1 MFPVEMT
8 TALYAVLLSVV
19 IDRQSG
25 FCEFKK
31 KISIQ
36 EFYWILKMPAEFYFE
51 ICYFNFDCNITIIL
65 LHNPRNTQQWQAH
78 DITATVS
85 KMLMQKNLFHVHL
98 NSVVLNFIEF

>member
-1 MFPVEMT
+1 
-8 TALYAVLLSVV
+8 
-19 IDRQSG
+19 
-25 FCEFKK
+25 
-31 KISIQ
+31 
-36 EFYWILKMPAEFYFE
+36 MPAELYFE
-51 ICYFNFDCNITIIL
+51 ICYFNFDCNITITL